1 MLRQVGTRLVRF
13 PSDSDVHLVFEE
25 EGEGFGAAFYVFR
38 GGPNWNG
45 SNLCAKSPLV
55 PGRISTPNG
64 LRLGLS
70 QSQVEAILG
79 RPSRRSPDSLTYIL
93 EAKKKT
99 TVEQLKRLCAQN
111 PALSDREFHEAFDFY
126 YVNSF
131 VDAKF
136 TASKLV
142 HLAVTKSESYP

>member
-1 MLRQVGTRLVRF
+1 M
-13 PSDSDVHLVFEE
+13 FEE

-45 SNLCAKSPLV
+45 SNLCAKSPL
-55 PGRISTPNG
+55 G
-64 LRLGLS
+64 
-70 QSQVEAILG
+70 QVEAILG